1 MRELTC
7 NRVNLHAK
15 DSGYLTP
22 TIITS
27 ATPLVDAMRDIMVDK
42 ECLHALFFLVTNITV
57 LFMMLKTTFN
67 NISVIS

>member
-42 ECLHALFFLVTNITV
+42 ECLYMLFFGNKHYGFVYDV
-57 LFMMLKTTFN
+57 
-67 NISVIS
+67 